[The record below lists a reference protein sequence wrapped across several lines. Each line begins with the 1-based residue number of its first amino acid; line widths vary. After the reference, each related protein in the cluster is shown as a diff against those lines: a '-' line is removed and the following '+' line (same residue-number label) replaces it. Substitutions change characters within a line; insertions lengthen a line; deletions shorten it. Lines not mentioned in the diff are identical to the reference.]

1 MMKWIVLQCENLKNG
16 KKIYKRKKEIFMF
29 LFKSNLLAN
38 ERIIRRISF
47 IDSINMESR
56 IMILVKVWYEWIN
69 LIKMFEWER
78 VYIHIVN
85 VKRNDVIYL
94 SIQERL
100 PGQHR
105 NVEL

>member
-1 MMKWIVLQCENLKNG
+1 MLQCENLKNG

-56 IMILVKVWYEWIN
+56 IMILVKV
-69 LIKMFEWER
+69 
-78 VYIHIVN
+78 
-85 VKRNDVIYL
+85 
-94 SIQERL
+94 
-100 PGQHR
+100 
-105 NVEL
+105 